1 VVGGPARGRRRCRW
15 ADLGAEEGRRWRGN
29 EGRRRGGADG
39 KPASRRRAAAW
50 RRMSA
55 RELGGGAEAG
65 RAGSR
70 RRQAAGQRSLG
81 QGAGSGSGI

>member
-39 KPASRRRAAAW
+39 RPASRRRAAAW
-50 RRMSA
+50 RMSA